1 MSKEEGTKRPPLKA
15 FWEDTKKRF
24 SLREGSAPQQDVVQ
38 GITDGIYF
46 RGANMWIL
54 MFATL
59 VASLGLNVDSTAVII
74 GAMLISPLM
83 GPIMGF
89 GLSLGINDLPMMK
102 LSLRNFGFMVA
113 TAIVTATLFFLVVPV
128 SGGQSELLARTQPT
142 IFDVMIAFFGGAAGV
157 VAYTRKDRTVTVIS
171 GVAIATA
178 LMPPLCT
185 AGYGIATAQWRF
197 FGGALYLFLIN
208 AIFIALATYAI
219 VRVLKYSYTMEL
231 EHRTALRVKRLMW
244 VIIIITILPSVFIA
258 FRLIDKSVFES
269 NVARFVDSE
278 FRFDDTVVLES
289 ESTYSLSRSN
299 PRTVTLLLLGEAL
312 HQETIENIR
321 GKMPFYDLEDVQLT
335 IKQAGGEAE
344 RIDLSSLQQGY
355 AQVLDEKN
363 RQIAELKKQMELSP
377 REDAA
382 GMSRTIE
389 EFRAIAP
396 DIEWVSISR
405 HPVWG
410 ADGEAVDTLLVC
422 IIHPVSGKLSG
433 EESDRIE
440 RWLKVKHNMDKV
452 KIYVEE

>member
-1 MSKEEGTKRPPLKA
+1 MKEKGNKKPPLKA

-24 SLREGSAPQQDVVQ
+24 SLSEGSAPQQDVVQ

-102 LSLRNFGFMVA
+102 LSLKNFGFMVA

-128 SGGQSELLARTQPT
+128 SGDQSELLARTQPT

-219 VRVLKYSYTMEL
+219 VRVLKYSHTAEF
-231 EHRTALRVKRLMW
+231 EHRTAVRVKRLMW
-244 VIIIITILPSVFIA
+244 AIVIITIAPSVFIA

-269 NVARFVDSE
+269 NVARFVEHE
-278 FRFDDTVVLES
+278 FRFESTAVLES
-289 ESTYSLSRSN
+289 ESTYSLWTSN
-299 PRTVTLLLLGEAL
+299 PRTVTLRLWGEPL
-312 HQETIENIR
+312 HEETLENIR
-321 GKMPFYDLEDVQLT
+321 GKMAFYDLDDVQLT
-335 IKQAGGEAE
+335 IRQANGEAE
-344 RIDLSSLQQGY
+344 QIDLSSLQQGY

-363 RQIAELKKQMELSP
+363 RQIAELKRQLDLYPHESLA
-377 REDAA
+377 ETN
-382 GMSRTIE
+382 RTIE

-396 DIEWVSISR
+396 AIERVSISR
-405 HPVWG
+405 HPVWA
-410 ADGEAVDTLLVC
+410 ADGEAVDTLIVC
-422 IIHPVSGKLSG
+422 ILRPAAGKLSG
-433 EESDRIE
+433 EERERIE
-440 RWLKVKHNMDKV
+440 RWLKVKHNMNKV
-452 KIYVEE
+452 KLYVEE